1 FAYAKCCKNQMLQ
14 MYPYLEVGKQL
25 CHPHYC
31 SIIEADRSQRRRKL
45 KQKKVIIQKK
55 RKVLEPI
62 EPSNNNNMSQ
72 YQCQSFIFASKIQT
86 LTKVLYRQQY
96 QEHANLEL
104 DP

>member
-1 FAYAKCCKNQMLQ
+1 

-62 EPSNNNNMSQ
+62 EPSNNNNMSKHN
-72 YQCQSFIFASKIQT
+72 SIFNYNVT
-86 LTKVLYRQQY
+86 F
-96 QEHANLEL
+96 
-104 DP
+104 